1 MISTLRYIAGHPLNR
16 GRVLPAW
23 GRFVRWQLLSRMKRE
38 VEVPWIDGA
47 RLIVRRGMTGATGN
61 IYCGLHEF
69 DDMALLLHLLAPGDS
84 FVDAGANIGSYTILA
99 AKVCGARVDAFE
111 PDPGTAASLRKN
123 IAANAVEGLVTV
135 HEAALGEAP
144 GSIRFTVGLDTMNH
158 IASAE
163 EAGREVPMVRLDDF
177 GLTPTLMKFDLEGFE
192 GPAFRAAHATL
203 AHPGLIAVIT
213 ELADAEVGAVMAEH
227 GFARRHYDP
236 MTRKL
241 SEASRDAANALFVRD
256 AAALEART
264 AAAPRRCVN
273 GVSF

>member
-23 GRFVRWQLLSRMKRE
+23 GRFIGWQLVSRMRRE

-47 RLIVRRGMTGATGN
+47 KLIVRRGMTGATGN

-69 DDMALLLHLLAPGDS
+69 ADMALLLHLLGPGDS

-123 IAANAVEGLVTV
+123 IAANGIDSLVTV

-144 GSIRFTVGLDTMNH
+144 GSIRFTVGLDTTNH
-158 IASAE
+158 IVGAE
-163 EAGREVPMVRLDDF
+163 EPGRDVPMVRLDDF
-177 GLTPTLMKFDLEGFE
+177 KTAPTFMKFDLEGFE
-192 GPAFRAAHATL
+192 TPAFRGARATL
-203 AHPGLIAVIT
+203 AQPSLIALVT
-213 ELADAEVGAVMAEH
+213 ELADEAVTALMAEH
-227 GFARRHYDP
+227 GFVRRSYDP
-236 MTRKL
+236 FSRKL
-241 SEASRDAANALFVRD
+241 IDPDKDSANALFVRD
-256 AAALEART
+256 GAAVEARIGN
-264 AAAPRRCVN
+264 APLRHVH
-273 GVSF
+273 GVAF